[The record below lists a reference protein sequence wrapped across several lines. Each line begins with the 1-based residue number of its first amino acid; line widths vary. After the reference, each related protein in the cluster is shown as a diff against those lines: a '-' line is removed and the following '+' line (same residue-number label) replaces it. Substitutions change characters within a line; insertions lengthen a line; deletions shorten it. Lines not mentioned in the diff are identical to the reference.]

1 MSHEQLLPYSNLQE
15 VLHIMKKIII
25 NENQRGFLFKNGK
38 YIKML
43 TAGKYLTFGG
53 KEIEVAEP
61 DMPIVSKKCALE
73 RIRSD
78 RVGM

>member
-1 MSHEQLLPYSNLQE
+1 
-15 VLHIMKKIII
+15 MKKIII